1 MIGRRVWAGAGAQ
14 VGVDCWFAG
23 SWFAGSWFAGSWFA
37 GSGVACS

>member
-23 SWFAGSWFAGSWFA
+23 SWFAGSGVA